1 MRRARCLWLLI
12 FAVSCVAAQD
22 YDVLIR
28 NGRVVD
34 GSGNPWVDADV
45 GIIGDRIAF
54 VGHAADSVTA
64 RQTIDAR
71 GKVVAPGFIDMLGQ
85 SEYSLLIDRQ
95 AVSKLTQGITTEIT
109 GEGNSVAPV
118 NATSLAELQDFLRT
132 YGIAV
137 DWQSL
142 DEYFRRLEQQ
152 GMAINLGT
160 FVGAA
165 QVRQMVLGNE
175 DRAPTAGELARMQT
189 LVEDAMYDGAMGLS
203 TSLIYPP
210 GSFATTDELLTLARM
225 AARHGGIYASHIR
238 DEGAHIQPAL
248 EEAFRIG
255 REAGLPVEIWHL
267 KVAGRPNWGKMG
279 EVIAAIERAR
289 AAGLDVTADLY
300 PYVASATTLSAI
312 VPPKYQEGGT
322 EAYLA
327 RLRDPAQR
335 AAIRRDLETGLPGFE
350 NMWQGLT
357 GPEGILVVSV
367 LSPELKRYEGRNLA
381 EIAAEQKKDPL
392 DAALDLIIA
401 DHNNVGAVYFEM
413 NEEDV
418 LLALRQPWVAVDT
431 DAGAT
436 NPQGPLGATKTHPRA
451 YGSFTRI
458 LGKYVREEKLLRLEA
473 AIRKF
478 TSLPA
483 QRMKL
488 ADRGL
493 LRPGY
498 FADITIFDPAT
509 VRDLA
514 TFADPHQPS
523 AGIEYVFV
531 NGVLALEH
539 GKVTGRMG
547 GRPLRGPGWLA
558 RDYSPDG
565 LPPRGQLQGVV
576 TDEEGWPLPR
586 TSVTLFDAAG
596 KALGNFTTRK
606 DGRYQIPHQTE
617 CRACRLRAERAGFA
631 TAEAKVDY
639 NGANSLWF
647 SFALHRL
654 EPPAETGP

>member
-1 MRRARCLWLLI
+1 MLLRLALLTLV
-12 FAVSCVAAQD
+12 FSSAHGQE

-28 NGRVVD
+28 HGRVVD
-34 GSGNPWVDADV
+34 GSGNPWVYADV
-45 GIIGDRIAF
+45 GIIGDRVAF
-54 VGHAADSVTA
+54 VGRAAEGVTA
-64 RQTIDAR
+64 RQIIDAR

-85 SEYSLLIDRQ
+85 SEFSLLVDRQ

-118 NATSLAELQDFLRT
+118 NSTSLAELQDFLRT
-132 YGIAV
+132 YKLTV

-152 GMAINLGT
+152 GAAINLGT

-165 QVRQMVLGNE
+165 QVRQVVLANQ
-175 DRAPTAGELARMQT
+175 DRVPTAQELARMQT

-210 GSFATTDELLTLARM
+210 GSFARTDELVALARV

-238 DEGAHIQPAL
+238 DESAGIQQAL
-248 EEAFRIG
+248 EEAFHIG

-267 KVAGRPNWGKMG
+267 KVAGRSHWGSMD
-279 EVIAAIERAR
+279 EVIAAIQRAR
-289 AAGLDVTADLY
+289 AAGLDVTADQY
-300 PYVASATTLSAI
+300 PYIASATTLSAL
-312 VPPKYQEGGT
+312 VPPRYQEGGT
-322 EAYLA
+322 DAYLA
-327 RLRDPAQR
+327 RLKDPAQR
-335 AAIRRDLETGLPGFE
+335 AAIRRDIETGVPGFE
-350 NMWQGLT
+350 NMWKGLT
-357 GPEGILVVSV
+357 GPEGVLVVSV
-367 LSPELKRYEGRNLA
+367 LSPGLKKYEGRNLA
-381 EIAAEQKKDPL
+381 EIAAEQGKDPL
-392 DAALDLIIA
+392 DAALDLIIS

-413 NEEDV
+413 SEQDV
-418 LLALRQPWVAVDT
+418 RLALQQPWVAVDT

-436 NPQGPLGATKTHPRA
+436 NPQGPLGSTKTHPRA
-451 YGSFTRI
+451 YGTFTRI
-458 LGKYVREEKLLRLEA
+458 LGKYVREEKVLRLED

-498 FADITIFDPAT
+498 FADITVFDPET
-509 VRDLA
+509 VLDRA
-514 TFADPHQPS
+514 TFRDPHQPS
-523 AGIEYVFV
+523 VGIEYVLV

-539 GKVTGRMG
+539 GKVTGQMG
-547 GRPLRGPGWLA
+547 GRPLRGPGSLA

-576 TDEEGWPLPR
+576 TDEAGWPLPR
-586 TSVTLFDAAG
+586 TGVTLFDASG
-596 KALGNFTTRK
+596 KVVGSFTTRK
-606 DGRYQIPHQTE
+606 DGRYQIPADTACH
-617 CRACRLRAERAGFA
+617 ACRLVAERAGFA
-631 TAEAKVDY
+631 AGEARVDY
-639 NGANSLWF
+639 NGVNSLWF
-647 SFALHRL
+647 SFALRRL
-654 EPPAETGP
+654 EPAETGP